1 MSIAAIIVAAGSSQR
16 MGFDKLAADLRG
28 RPVLAH
34 SVAAFCAAP
43 SIDEI
48 FVVCP
53 AERFET
59 LLAGPFSKPVHPID
73 GGTTRQHSVHNGL
86 LALSPHTTHVAVHD
100 GARPLISPTEIEH
113 CLALTLTHHACAL
126 GRRVTETLKRSDEKN
141 FASLSIDRENLWFME
156 TPQCFHLPTLLRA
169 YQHVME
175 NHLIVTDEVSAME
188 AIGISSYLVESKAP
202 NLKITVP
209 ADLKLAAYW
218 MDAATEIR

>member
-34 SVAAFCAAP
+34 SVAAFCAVP

-53 AERFET
+53 ADRFAT
-59 LLAGPFSKPVHPID
+59 LLFGPFSKPVHRID
-73 GGTTRQHSVHNGL
+73 GGSSRQHSVHNGL
-86 LALSPHTTHVAVHD
+86 LALSPGTTHVAVHD
-100 GARPLISPTEIEH
+100 GARPLISPHEIEH
-113 CLALTLTHHACAL
+113 CLELTRIHGACAL
-126 GRRVTETLKRSDEKN
+126 GRRVTETLKRSDPEG
-141 FASLSIDRENLWFME
+141 FARSSVERENLWFME
-156 TPQCFHLPTLLRA
+156 TPQCFHVPTLLRA
-169 YQHVME
+169 YQHVTD

-188 AIGISSYLVESKAP
+188 AIGIPTFLVESKSP

-218 MDAATEIR
+218 MDAAKEMR